1 MDPQSLLQVTL
12 ASFFPPW
19 YRNKRIWSCTQGTSL
34 RQHPICVQNA
44 SMPCFDC
51 VRNGHVARFCKML
64 LNNRLGIRVARWK
77 QLLVSM
83 HTHTI
88 FQRRL
93 WRVNEHCCNNVDIL
107 FMVQGTTML
116 LYPLSLK
123 NRPSRI
129 CKRTLLRAKRP
140 PKIIRSPIAC
150 LTNLCPND
158 TWISSKRTDQ
168 YFFAIAITDN
178 FCFLGRFEVEKP

>member
-93 WRVNEHCCNNVDIL
+93 WRVNEHCCKNHTFTNCL
-107 FMVQGTTML
+107 FDQFVSQWYLNFQQTH
-116 LYPLSLK
+116 
-123 NRPSRI
+123 RPIFFRH
-129 CKRTLLRAKRP
+129 CHYWQFLFPRTFRSWKTITNSAKHSP
-140 PKIIRSPIAC
+140 VYQRSPRLFSQWSLRQQC
-150 LTNLCPND
+150 HQSGL
-158 TWISSKRTDQ
+158 
-168 YFFAIAITDN
+168 
-178 FCFLGRFEVEKP
+178 VELPVVR